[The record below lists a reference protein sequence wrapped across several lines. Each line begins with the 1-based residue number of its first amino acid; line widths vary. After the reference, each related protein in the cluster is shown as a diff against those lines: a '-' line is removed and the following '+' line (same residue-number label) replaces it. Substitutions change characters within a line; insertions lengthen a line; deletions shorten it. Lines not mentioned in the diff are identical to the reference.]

1 MEKASGE
8 PRVGLDDA
16 AIPCGSEEFQSKLFH
31 LICVLLQAIR
41 NASSPKELEE
51 AGKYLLPE
59 LTVICVP
66 LVSHAQSKRLLLL
79 HSRNR
84 GEEAE
89 ADFLSFLTFFS
100 FAQITQIS
108 PVCHCVSVFRQRF
121 PSVLLSESRAFLH
134 AHLPLFI
141 QLVYHWDMGEQL
153 LRVALKQVA
162 RFLDDPAKSGGSE
175 EASLMHVSM
184 PVKKQRIAKSSQK
197 EAKKTR
203 KNSKSKSKS
212 KSKCKKQQQTES
224 EVETSEAIDEK
235 SPDLVLSLE
244 QSIDILEAVLND
256 TITQTSSYEESM
268 IADIVDVLKK
278 VVVSLQSFLFSDIE
292 SSSETRSHASLEAF
306 YRLLALQFHVEMH
319 INVRNSLEKAKQNAA
334 DSSWI
339 DKQASNPLL
348 GSIPRSMIELCTILR
363 REILPFNEADGAS
376 QSESSLGCYCVSL
389 LHLLLVH
396 STKCASLLLFDEQ
409 VEIEKQT

>member
-66 LVSHAQSKRLLLL
+66 IVSHAQSKRLLLL

-197 EAKKTR
+197 EAKKTK

-212 KSKCKKQQQTES
+212 KKQQQTES

-292 SSSETRSHASLEAF
+292 STSETRSHASLEAF

-363 REILPFNEADGAS
+363 REILPFNEAGGAS

>member
-66 LVSHAQSKRLLLL
+66 IVSHAQSKRLLLL

-141 QLVYHWDMGEQL
+141 QLVYHWEMGEQL

-162 RFLDDPAKSGGSE
+162 RFLDDPAQSGGSE

-197 EAKKTR
+197 EAKKTK

-212 KSKCKKQQQTES
+212 KKQQQTES

-292 SSSETRSHASLEAF
+292 STSETRSHASLEAF

-348 GSIPRSMIELCTILR
+348 GSIPRSMAELCTILR
-363 REILPFNEADGAS
+363 REILPFNEAGGAS